1 MVLKKIEEEILELID
16 QQAVWEAWLVAQRA
30 LGALRARNRAGVYH
44 INKKY
49 I

>member
-1 MVLKKIEEEILELID
+1 MVLKNIEEKILEMID
-16 QQAVWEAWLVAQRA
+16 QQAVWEALLVAQRA
-30 LGALRARNRAGVYH
+30 LGALKARSRAGVYH

>member
-1 MVLKKIEEEILELID
+1 MVFKNIEEKILEVIE

-44 INKKY
+44 TNKK
-49 I
+49 